1 MNPHWRDML
10 AQSVLAV
17 SSRQRQRGKFGGS
30 PTLARNCDEIPNI
43 IEMGCKIFMRSKD
56 LTRQIS
62 IGDSD
67 L

>member
-1 MNPHWRDML
+1 MNSHWRDML

-43 IEMGCKIFMRSKD
+43 IERGCKIFRAHRRSNPATLD
-56 LTRQIS
+56 R
-62 IGDSD
+62 
-67 L
+67 